1 MNTTRVFTNGRS
13 QAVRIPK
20 NYRFDVDEVFINKI
34 GDAVVLTPA
43 RSLARAFDEGA
54 AMLTDDFLND
64 GVPESKPS
72 KRESL

>member
-34 GDAVVLTPA
+34 GDAVVLTPT

-64 GVPESKPS
+64 GVPESMPS